1 MSPATPATH
10 PESIS
15 ARPDLLP
22 LARKVRTPARSFLRQ
37 TFQCLVVLV
46 LATASSFVITH
57 FFFQSMRVVGLSMVP
72 TLYDFQ
78 PYLLNHWIYRIH
90 PPRHLDSVV
99 LRAPGDNGSLCFQ
112 ADLTFSYGAMIL
124 EECYGI

>member
-1 MSPATPATH
+1 MRPAMAVAH
-10 PESIS
+10 PEPIS

-99 LRAPGDNGSLCFQ
+99 LRDPGDNGLLCFQ